1 MNKQSQRD
9 GVLFVVSAP
18 SGAGKTSLCR
28 ELIDNV
34 QDLSQSISF
43 ATREIRAGE
52 QDGVDYHFID
62 EPAFRDMISDHKLAE
77 WAEVHGNLYGTSI
90 TTLKQAALDG
100 VDLLLDIDCQGAAQL
115 RKNYHQG
122 VFIFILPP
130 DMQVLEQ
137 RLRDRGTNS
146 AADIQRRLKNAHGEI
161 KQAAWYDYL
170 VVNDTF
176 AAARDKLTA
185 IISAERCKAQRN
197 KFLLNQFHSQEF

>member
-1 MNKQSQRD
+1 MNNHGQRE
-9 GVLFVVSAP
+9 GALFVVSAP

-34 QDLSQSISF
+34 KDLSQSISF
-43 ATREIRAGE
+43 ATRDIRSGE
-52 QDGVDYHFID
+52 KNGIDYHFID
-62 EPAFRDMISDHKLAE
+62 EPLFRDMIAEHKLAE

-90 TTLKQAALDG
+90 ATLKQASHDG

-130 DMQVLEQ
+130 DMAELEQ
-137 RLRDRGTNS
+137 RLRDRGTNDE
-146 AADIQRRLKNAHGEI
+146 ADIQRRLNNAHGEI

-170 VVNDTF
+170 VVNDNF
-176 AAARDKLTA
+176 ESARDKLIS
-185 IISAERCKAQRN
+185 IIKAERCKAQRN
-197 KFLLNQFHSQEF
+197 HFLLNKFHS